1 MMRPDSLPFGWEHP
15 QGDAGRVALGP
26 QATLLRGFA
35 CSQAAELLTAI
46 DHICRVSP
54 LRHMVTPGGWTMSVA
69 MTNCGEAGWVTDRSG
84 YRYDAIDPES
94 GQAWPAMPD
103 VFAALAADA
112 AAAAGF
118 AGFVPDACLIN
129 QYRAGS
135 RLSLHQD
142 RNERDFTAPIV
153 SISLGLSATF
163 LWGGRRRANRPVRIP
178 LLHGD
183 VAVWGGVDRLAYHGI
198 SPLADGM
205 HPMTG
210 PFRFNLTFRRAL

>member
-1 MMRPDSLPFGWEHP
+1 MMCPDTLPLGFEQP
-15 QGDAGRVALGP
+15 RVEARNIALGS

-35 CSQAAELLTAI
+35 CSQA
-46 DHICRVSP
+46 S
-54 LRHMVTPGGWTMSVA
+54 G
-69 MTNCGEAGWVTDRSG
+69 SG

-94 GQAWPAMPD
+94 GRAWPAMPD
-103 VFAALAADA
+103 VFSALASDA

-129 QYRAGS
+129 QYRAGA

-153 SISLGLSATF
+153 SVSLGLPATF
-163 LWGGRRRANRPVRIP
+163 LWGGRRRADRPVHIP

-183 VAVWGGVDRLAYHGI
+183 VAVWGGVDRLAFHGI

-210 PFRFNLTFRRAL
+210 PVRFNLTFRRAR

>member
-1 MMRPDSLPFGWEHP
+1 LPLGLQQP
-15 QGDAGRVALGP
+15 ASDARSIALGP
-26 QATLLRGFA
+26 QATVLKGFA
-35 CSQAAELLTAI
+35 CSQAAALLAAI
-46 DHICRVSP
+46 DDICRISP

-84 YRYDAIDPES
+84 YRYDAIDPLS
-94 GQAWPAMPD
+94 GQPWPAIPA

-129 QYRAGS
+129 QYRAGA

-153 SISLGLSATF
+153 SVSLGLPATF
-163 LWGGRRRANRPVRIP
+163 LWGGRRRADRPVRVP

-183 VAVWGGVDRLAYHGI
+183 VAVWGGLDRLAFHGVA
-198 SPLADGM
+198 PLADGI

-210 PFRFNLTFRRAL
+210 SVRLNLTFRRAR